1 MTNVDGDH
9 LETEQK
15 YDVEAGFALP
25 DFGRLAGPG
34 GRRAEPKRYYL
45 SATYFDTEN
54 LDLHRSRITLR
65 RRVGGSDEGWHL
77 KLPVRKDTRQELHA
91 PLDEG
96 GAGSVPARLTA
107 QVEDITA
114 GQRLR
119 PIAIL
124 DTERTVVTV
133 PGPTGEAMLEI
144 ADDRVT
150 ATRLGDPDDEP
161 VRWRE
166 IEVEIISEAPEA
178 AGLLAE
184 AGQVLRKAGAKPS
197 SSGSKLAR
205 LLQSLFIADP
215 DEQDILM
222 ACAENLGGE
231 SSRRGHTKHRFD
243 HEVRMASCQVGRLSP
258 IEVFGGFYGSCGPG
272 DDNERA

>member
-25 DFGRLAGPG
+25 GFGGPAGPG
-34 GRRAEPKRYYL
+34 GRRAEPRRYYL

-166 IEVEIISEAPEA
+166 IEVEVISEAPEA

-222 ACAENLGGE
+222 ACAEN
-231 SSRRGHTKHRFD
+231 
-243 HEVRMASCQVGRLSP
+243 
-258 IEVFGGFYGSCGPG
+258 
-272 DDNERA
+272 